1 MATAMGVVGT
11 GMVLAAVAVA
21 FTENSLI
28 IRAMIGLW
36 SVAAVFVTVHNVERS
51 LWRIEVTEDSLRIAS
66 LLRQRTIPRDEV
78 VAIHVRWLGGL
89 GPASPTWFGEGLAR
103 ITTRKGRVRVAFS
116 RPRTWDR
123 DGAIA
128 HAWPELL
135 RAGPPL

>member
-11 GMVLAAVAVA
+11 GIVLAATT
-21 FTENSLI
+21 FPNMEEP
-28 IRAMIGLW
+28 MIVRVVFGLW
-36 SVAAVFVTVHNVERS
+36 LVSAVLVTVHNVERL
-51 LWRIEVTEDSLRIAS
+51 LWRIEVTEDSLRITS
-66 LLRQRTIPRDEV
+66 PLRQRTISRDEV
-78 VAIHVRWLGGL
+78 VAIHVRWLGEF
-89 GPASPTWFGEGLAR
+89 GPWFWEGLAR
-103 ITTRKGRVRVAFS
+103 VTTRKGRVWVAFS